1 MTVWQ
6 DGSLQACCS
15 ATIDC
20 TKQTAPDE
28 TSIRRRTAFMKLPML
43 MSYDIMA
50 AGNTYNGII
59 LQATGGSWGYG
70 IEGEQ
75 HHGFFKADMEKQ

>member
-1 MTVWQ
+1 
-6 DGSLQACCS
+6 
-15 ATIDC
+15 
-20 TKQTAPDE
+20 
-28 TSIRRRTAFMKLPML
+28 MKLPTL